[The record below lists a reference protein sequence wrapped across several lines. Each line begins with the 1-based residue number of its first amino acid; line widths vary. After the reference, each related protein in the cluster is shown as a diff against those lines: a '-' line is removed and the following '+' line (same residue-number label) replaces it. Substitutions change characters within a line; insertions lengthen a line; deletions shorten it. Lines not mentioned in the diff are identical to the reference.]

1 MLPERFRRFMPDP
14 NTLRNH
20 RALQWMGPM
29 LHHPRLWHVNRRGI
43 ALGLAIGIF
52 FGLLMPVAQILFAAG
67 GALLLRANIPAAV
80 GSTLVTNPITFA
92 PLYYAAYHLG
102 AWMLGH
108 ANVPV
113 TEVDLDHVAARTATG
128 LALWMDRLATV
139 GAPAGAGPA
148 DARDLSVGG
157 DVFCGALGLAAAH
170 RACLAASPCAPR
182 RAALVH
188 RLRAYDRGF
197 CAAW

>member
-14 NTLRNH
+14 HTLRNH
-20 RALQWMGPM
+20 RALRWMGPM

-43 ALGLAIGIF
+43 ALGLAIGVF

-92 PLYYAAYHLG
+92 PVYYAAYHLG

-113 TEVDLDHVAARTATG
+113 AEVDLDHVAARTVTG
-128 LALWMDRLATV
+128 LALWMDRLTTV
-139 GAPAGAGPA
+139 GPP
-148 DARDLSVGG
+148 L
-157 DVFCGALGLAAAH
+157 ALGLLTLAITLSVVMYFAVH
-170 RACLAASPCAPR
+170 WTWRLRIVRAWQRRRAR
-182 RAALVH
+182 RAA
-188 RLRAYDRGF
+188 R
-197 CAAW
+197 